1 MAVVDTGTLLQLCLG
16 AVALAGLVRGA
27 GLAVAKLLAIAR
39 YFGLSEML
47 IGLFVLS
54 LGTSLPEI
62 GTHVIASAGIVSG
75 TLDYAIA
82 SGTVIGSNM
91 GSSTA
96 QQFLLVGV
104 FLVGFGRY
112 TVSWAFVRTSYLPML
127 ATFVLLLT
135 IAFDGTISRFDGV
148 ALLVAFAGYAV
159 YSFATTE
166 RIPAVPDAPAES
178 RRMGYD
184 AAVALAALGV
194 VLVSAFVVLSV
205 VETVVARL
213 QLSGSM
219 LGVVT
224 VGIAAAL
231 PELSTVLESIRRKT
245 PLLALGTLFGT
256 NIVNPLVGIG
266 LGGAVS
272 TYAVP
277 PSVILWD
284 LPFKLLVGAVALGYV
299 FLLRDGAVGR
309 REGVSLVFVYL
320 LYVSGRLVLFPA

>member
-16 AVALAGLVRGA
+16 AVALVGLVRGA

-54 LGTSLPEI
+54 FGTSLPEI
-62 GTHVIASAGIVSG
+62 GTHVIASTGILSG
-75 TLDYAIA
+75 TLDYTIA

-112 TVSWAFVRTSYLPML
+112 TVSRALIRTSYLPML
-127 ATFVLLLT
+127 AAFVLLFVV
-135 IAFDGTISRFDGV
+135 AFDGTISRLDGV
-148 ALLVAFAGYAV
+148 ALLVAFAAYAV

-166 RIPAVPDAPAES
+166 RIPAVPEAPAES
-178 RRMGYD
+178 RRVGYD

-194 VLVSAFVVLSV
+194 VLVSAFVVLAV
-205 VETVVARL
+205 VEAVVASL

-219 LGVVT
+219 LGVIT
-224 VGIAAAL
+224 IGIASAL

-256 NIVNPLVGIG
+256 NIVNPLIGIG
-266 LGGAVS
+266 LGGTMS

-277 PSVILWD
+277 SSVLFWD
-284 LPFKLLVGAVALGYV
+284 LPFKLLVGVAALGYV
-299 FLLRDGAVGR
+299 FTVGGGIVGR
-309 REGVSLVFVYL
+309 REGTYLVFVYL
-320 LYVSGRLVLFPA
+320 IYISGRLVLFPA